1 MPITRESKYFSLKC
15 ERQTIKDEGTPYL
28 DLILCYNTAD
38 PSRLVLVI
46 RDGSVEKLDL
56 EMMDELKTEEEEAEE
71 APF

>member
-1 MPITRESKYFSLKC
+1 MPITRESKTFRLRC

-56 EMMDELKTEEEEAEE
+56 EMMDEIRTQEDETEE